1 MDYKKFLEAIS
12 KIESSGGQN
21 TEHPV
26 MQQGIHKGQAA
37 IGRYGL
43 MPNTVD
49 ELIASEK
56 INLPIEQQR
65 MIKGLSPE
73 EKKALLESNPDM
85 ESAIAESMARK
96 VGNNFGNDPDKM
108 AYSWNQGHNIKP
120 DDPRMQDIDKNE
132 YVNKFREAYA
142 PPVMRSP
149 AMRTLSDLERKEVEF
164 QKKYGN
170 K

>member
-21 TEHPV
+21 TDHPV

-65 MIKGLSPE
+65 IIKGLSPQ
-73 EKKALLESNPDM
+73 EKKELLESNPDI
-85 ESAIAESMARK
+85 EQAIAESMARK
-96 VGNNFGNDPDKM
+96 VGNRFGNDPDKM
-108 AYSWNQGHNIKP
+108 AYSWNQGHNIP
-120 DDPRMQDIDKNE
+120 SDDPRLQALDEHD
-132 YVNKFREAYA
+132 YVKKFKESYK
-142 PPVMRSP
+142 PFRSP
-149 AMRTLSDLERKEVEF
+149 AMQTLSELEEKRKNF
-164 QKKYGN
+164 NKKYPS